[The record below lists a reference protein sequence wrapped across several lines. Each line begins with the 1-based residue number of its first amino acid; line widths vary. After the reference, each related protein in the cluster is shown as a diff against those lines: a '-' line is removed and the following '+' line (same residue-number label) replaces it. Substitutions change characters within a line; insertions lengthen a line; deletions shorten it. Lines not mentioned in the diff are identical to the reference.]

1 MNATQDRPQGSSI
14 RASDADRDAV
24 LTALSE
30 HFQAGRLTSDEFDER
45 SGAALSARTLGD
57 LDGLMT
63 DLPGPAR
70 TAPPPAPA
78 PMPTQAPMPPQFD
91 RRLPQVRAVPGVV
104 ALVVVAVVALGLGA
118 TQGHLA
124 WHIWWIIP
132 IALIVARRLGR
143 RGPGRF

>member
-1 MNATQDRPQGSSI
+1 MNATQDRPLGAQL

-45 SGAALSARTLGD
+45 SGAALSAKTLGD

-63 DLPGPAR
+63 DLPGPRR

-78 PMPTQAPMPPQFD
+78 PMPAQPPAPSPFD
-91 RRLPQVRAVPGVV
+91 GRLPQVRAVPGV
-104 ALVVVAVVALGLGA
+104 AILVVVAVVALGLGA
-118 TQGHLA
+118 TQGHAA
-124 WHIWWIIP
+124 WHIWWIVP

-143 RGPGRF
+143 GSRR

>member
-1 MNATQDRPQGSSI
+1 MNATQDRPQGPFI

-70 TAPPPAPA
+70 TAPPSDPA
-78 PMPTQAPMPPQFD
+78 PMPAQPPMPSSFD
-91 RRLPQVRAVPGVV
+91 RRLPQVRAMPGVA
-104 ALVVVAVVALGLGA
+104 ALLVVAVVALGLGA
-118 TQGHLA
+118 AQGHGA

-132 IALIVARRLGR
+132 IALIVARRIGR